1 MGNLNKRERL
11 LLLLCLVTIFAVVNA
26 FVFRAVYKELN
37 GSKQELDSLAFEK
50 AELEQLMGDAE
61 LWDKRKVWLDENL
74 PPPMVSV
81 GRAQGELAEQLQQ
94 SLFEQKIN
102 IDRQTLLEPVS
113 TPFYDEVAVTL
124 RIKGEAAKVNE
135 WLTTL
140 QSPKAFQTIKNI
152 ELELDTRSRET
163 EPQAECE
170 VTVARW
176 FSPRAG
182 APPAE
187 PTEAPAEPTP
197 ATTPEPAAAT
207 PEAEATTAVDPAAAP
222 TTAAA
227 ES

>member
-11 LLLLCLVTIFAVVNA
+11 LLLLCLITIFAVVNA
-26 FVFRAVYKELN
+26 FVFRAVYKKLN
-37 GSKQELDSLAFEK
+37 GSKKELDSLAFEK

-182 APPAE
+182 APPVE
-187 PTEAPAEPTP
+187 PAQESAPAV
-197 ATTPEPAAAT
+197 T
-207 PEAEATTAVDPAAAP
+207 PEAESTTTAVEPASAP
-222 TTAAA
+222 TSSAA